1 MSPSSL
7 NHILG
12 ILQYR
17 ALNTPEKMTYTFLK
31 DGSEIEKSYTYAELD
46 LHARAIAKSMGKDVN
61 GKRALLIFPPG
72 IEFLAGFFGA
82 LYAGAIPIPAPPPD
96 LARLKRTLPRLRSI
110 IQDADAAFMLTTS
123 SISNS
128 LNGDQ
133 DALLE
138 LPQMNW
144 IAVDEINPNIGKGW
158 DAIPEVDLDQ
168 PAYLQYTSGSTSTP
182 KGVMVTHRN
191 VIANCKVI
199 THGFSY
205 DENCVEV
212 TWMPYFHDYG
222 LIDGLM
228 LPLYH
233 GGPCYILS
241 PLTFVRRPERWLQA
255 ISRFGGTH
263 TQAPNF
269 AYEQCVRRI
278 SDDII
283 NTLDLSSMVT
293 FSSGGEPIRTET
305 VKSFMSKFERC
316 GLKPEAVCPAF
327 GLAEAT
333 LVVSGKT
340 REGGPVFCHVDTEAY
355 KNDQIIELPPDDPN
369 GRTVTSSG
377 VVLNGVDVAIA
388 DTDTLKNLPDGQI
401 GEVWVGG
408 ESIGA
413 GYWKLPEESERTFRA
428 RLSDDPD
435 RGTFLRT
442 GDLGFKLRN
451 NLFITGRAKD
461 LIIIAGVNHY
471 PQDIELTVQNADDV
485 IRTDHCVAFPVEA
498 GGEERLVVV
507 AEVDSKRDDWDS
519 LLATLRKAVSETH
532 ELDLY
537 ALQLIRRGTILKTSS
552 GKLQR
557 RKCKEA
563 FLNDDFETIFSWKKK
578 SEAQSQTKPEVVLSK
593 SRFQIETWLRNI
605 VSTELS
611 VPLSSIDANRP
622 LAEYGMTSRA
632 AVIIVGELE
641 NWLGGKELPS
651 TLLWEYATIR
661 ALAKYLT
668 DESAPAVQAVANKNT
683 DTKEPIA
690 IVGLSCRFPGAP
702 DVDSFWKLLL
712 NEVDAITEVPTN
724 RWDANEYF
732 DPESGKPGYIN
743 NKFGGFIEHVD
754 QFDAAFF
761 GISPAEATVMDPQQR
776 LLMELAWRSFES
788 AGIDPNKL
796 SGTDCGVFV
805 GISTNDYAE
814 LQFNDRFALNPY
826 TGPGKSSSI
835 AANRLSYFFD
845 FKGPSMAIDTACSSS
860 LVAVHQAL
868 SAVRNG
874 DCSTALVGGIN
885 LLLSPKMTVALSQ
898 AQMLSSDG
906 HCKAFDAAA
915 NGYVRS
921 EGGGMVVLKRL
932 SDAQRDGDKIFAV
945 IKGSA
950 INQDGKSNGLTAPN
964 ALSQQ
969 AVIQKALDDSRTNP
983 QDIQYIEAHGTGT
996 ALGDPIEMGSIQKV
1010 LGNGRKND
1018 QICTIGSVKSNIGH
1032 LEAAAGIAGLIKL
1045 ALSIHNG
1052 IIPAN
1057 SNFKN
1062 LNELIKIDGTPFEI
1076 ASKQKK
1082 WTQKTRVA
1090 GISSFGF
1097 GGANAHVILQ
1107 SPPEA
1112 EPTSAT
1118 KNTSTK
1124 ANFILPLSAK
1134 TDTALKAVVKNNV
1147 DFISALDDT
1156 QIGDLCYS
1164 TCVGQAA
1171 FKHRKTVVGPDKSS
1185 ILEQLSVI
1193 EAQDLLGNHQLEE
1206 FDHLKTVWL
1215 FTGQGSQ
1222 YTGMAKNL
1230 YVNEPLFKAELDYCD
1245 QILEPLLGCSLADLL
1260 WDESYTDKLNHTKF
1274 TQPAMFAVQV
1284 SLARMLMNWG
1294 IIPDAVIGYSV
1305 GEYAAACISGIMS
1318 VEDGLKIM
1326 AARGRLVED
1335 FGKPGTMVAI
1345 LSDEITAHN
1354 VLTNNTDVELA
1365 ALNGPAGQV
1374 MAGTVDSIESA
1385 IHNFEKAGIE
1395 CRRLN
1400 VSHAFHTKLMDDVLK
1415 PFKKV
1420 LNNIKFSK
1428 ANIPILSNLNG
1439 AFNVNEMSSSDYW
1452 VDHLRKP
1459 IHFGSSMELLL
1470 SEKYKVFVEIG
1481 PKPVMALMASRFEGA
1496 ENCLWLPTMRPTET
1510 DSIIL
1515 YHTLATLWESGL
1527 DFNWKNYFD
1536 GFNYS
1541 RVESPSYP
1549 FEHKRY
1555 WIESSNSQ
1563 IQTKSSETNQ
1573 LLGDP
1578 IVSPMINGTLFQ
1590 SDFNLKTYPFYREHA
1605 VFDEFVVPAA
1615 GHLSLLIE
1623 ASQKLWK
1630 NQGCRISDVI
1640 FPTPLILS
1648 EKTTQKVQ
1656 LFVSEVDDDT
1666 TGAFK
1671 LITVDE
1677 SGASADHAI
1686 GNIKKVTESKPLLEK
1701 TDLKSAQ
1708 KLCPIRDS
1716 SDFYSSVWQPHIQ
1729 LGPTFRWVNQVFL
1742 GDGQVL
1748 IELKNPMLDQTLIEF
1763 ELFPGLIDATL
1774 QGLTAIVDMK
1784 DDEVTIPFNMKEI
1797 VYHGRTPQ
1805 KTNVFWSQIV
1815 QQHSDETSALS
1826 DVRIWENLSDGGS
1839 HLILEIA
1846 GFGVRKVKRELL
1858 LRDLSQGYK
1867 NDIYAL
1873 KWESIPVENPTKNA
1887 ISETW
1892 ICLDDHKKISSTVA
1906 KKSGFEQLI
1915 IFENSATFDSQSVDE
1930 TIKGIIWGGA
1940 LNLNPASDESDY
1952 ESAVTSLLNLNKK
1965 LSGTNIP
1972 VIFLTSGG
1980 FQLDEKETVN
1990 PSQRA
1995 IWGFGKVLL
2004 RESANSNFYLV
2015 DVDQLESTILPIHQ
2029 ILEKNLNELLVR
2041 NEQFYQPQLTRLQ
2054 FTHLKSTK
2062 IKKASSYLITG
2073 GLGDLGIE
2081 LTKWLIQQGAENI
2094 IITGRRPE
2102 SVQTQ
2107 TIIHALESNDTIIT
2121 YRQMDVSDPKSCKKL
2136 FSKLKN
2142 SKTPLKGVFHL
2153 AGSTDDGL
2161 ATVLNWG
2168 RFRDV
2173 LAPKILGIQN
2183 LHESSKDLDL
2193 DLFVAYSSA
2202 TSVLGTA
2209 GQANYAMANAYM
2221 DAFIAQRNA
2230 EKLPG
2235 LSINWGPWNLGLA
2248 ADLAPIFKNQGVRM
2262 MDSNRA
2268 MHTFDMML
2276 GQNDNHQI
2284 LVMPVDWNQ
2293 YTEINGTQ
2301 IQFQNL
2307 ITQTDSVPSSTRK
2320 SAGIGDELRQATES
2334 ERWDLLQTHVKHV
2347 VGSFLHIS
2355 DPSKL
2360 PLRKRLFEIGLDS
2373 LGAVEL
2379 EIQLARTLGVDLRS
2393 TLLFDYPTIED
2404 LVEHIGSHVFKWNH
2418 SNEVPPNE
2426 ESGAEDIFVL
2436 TDDISDDDLA
2446 ALLMKEL
2453 DNE

>member
-1 MSPSSL
+1 MSSPPLSD
-7 NHILG
+7 ILE

-17 ALNTPEKMTYTFLK
+17 ALNTPDKMTYTFLK
-31 DGSEIEKSYTYAELD
+31 DGSEIEKSYTYSELD

-72 IEFLAGFFGA
+72 VEFLAGFFGA

-138 LPQMNW
+138 LPQMQW
-144 IAVDEINPNIGKGW
+144 IAVDEVDPNFGKGW
-158 DAIPEVDLDQ
+158 DEIPEVDLDR

-222 LIDGLM
+222 LVDGLM

-278 SDDII
+278 SDDVID
-283 NTLDLSSMVT
+283 TLDLSSMVT

-355 KNDQIIELPPDDPN
+355 KNDQIIELLPDDPN

-388 DTDTLKNLPDGQI
+388 DPDTLKNLPDGQI

-413 GYWKLPEESERTFRA
+413 GYWQLPEESERTFRA
-428 RLSDDPD
+428 RLSDDPE

-507 AEVDSKRDDWDS
+507 AEVDSKRNDWDS

-563 FLNDDFETIFSWKKK
+563 FLNDEFETIFSWKKELTAK
-578 SEAQSQTKPEVVLSK
+578 IEAKPVIEQTK
-593 SRFQIETWLRNI
+593 SRFEIENWLKNI
-605 VSTELS
+605 VSVELG
-611 VPLSSIDANRP
+611 VPVLTVDENRP

-632 AVIIVGELE
+632 AVIIVGQLE
-641 NWLGGKELPS
+641 NWLGGQELPS
-651 TLLWEYATIR
+651 TLLWEYATIG

-668 DESAPAVQAVANKNT
+668 NESAPDPAVATKDT

-712 NEVDAITEVPTN
+712 DEVDAITEVPAD
-724 RWDANEYF
+724 RWDADQYF

-743 NKFGGFIEHVD
+743 NRFGGFIDHVD

-788 AGIDPNKL
+788 AGIDPNTL

-868 SAVRNG
+868 SAIRNG

-885 LLLSPKMTVALSQ
+885 LLLSPKMTIALSQ

-932 SDAQRDGDKIFAV
+932 SDAKRDGDNIFAV

-969 AVIQKALDDSRTNP
+969 AVIQKALIDSGTNP

-996 ALGDPIEMGSIQKV
+996 ALGDPIEVGSIQKV
-1010 LGNGRKND
+1010 LSTGRKNG

-1057 SNFKN
+1057 SNFKK

-1082 WTQKTRVA
+1082 WKQKTRVA

-1118 KNTSTK
+1118 KNTSIK

-1134 TDTALKAVVKNNV
+1134 TDTALKAVAKNNF
-1147 DFISALDDT
+1147 DFISVLDDA
-1156 QIGDLCYS
+1156 QLGDLCYS
-1164 TCVGQAA
+1164 TCIGHAA
-1171 FKHRKTVVGPDKSS
+1171 FKHRKAVVGNDKTS
-1185 ILEQLSVI
+1185 ILEQLSTI
-1193 EAQDLLGNHQLEE
+1193 EAQDLLGNHQLKE

-1230 YVNEPLFKAELDYCD
+1230 YENEPLFKAELDYCD
-1245 QILEPLLGCSLADLL
+1245 QILEPLLGCSLVDLL
-1260 WDESYTDKLNHTKF
+1260 WEKSFTEKLNHTKF

-1294 IIPDAVIGYSV
+1294 MKPDAVIGYSV
-1305 GEYAAACISGIMS
+1305 GEYAAACIAGIMS
-1318 VEDGLKIM
+1318 VEDGLKIL
-1326 AARGRLVED
+1326 AARGRLVAD
-1335 FGKPGTMVAI
+1335 FGKPGTMAAI
-1345 LSDEITAHN
+1345 MTDEKTARN
-1354 VLTNNTDVELA
+1354 VLGDNTEVELA
-1365 ALNGPAGQV
+1365 TLNGPAGQV

-1385 IHNFEKAGIE
+1385 IQNFEKAGIE
-1395 CRRLN
+1395 CRKLN

-1420 LNNIKFSK
+1420 VDTVEFSN
-1428 ANIPILSNLNG
+1428 ANIPVLSNLNG

-1459 IHFGSSMELLL
+1459 VFFGASMELLF
-1470 SEKYKVFVEIG
+1470 SENYQVFVEIG
-1481 PKPVMALMASRFEGA
+1481 PKPVMSGMASRFKGA
-1496 ENCLWLPTMRPTET
+1496 ENCLWLPTMRPDET
-1510 DSIIL
+1510 DSFIL
-1515 YHTLATLWESGL
+1515 YQTLATLWEIGL
-1527 DFNWKNYFD
+1527 DFNWKKYFD

-1541 RVESPSYP
+1541 RIVAPAYP

-1555 WIESSNSQ
+1555 WIESTTSDSEQ
-1563 IQTKSSETNQ
+1563 KSTTSNQ

-1578 IVSPMINGTLFQ
+1578 IQSPMISGTLFQ
-1590 SDFNLKTYPFYREHA
+1590 SDFDLKTFPFYREHE
-1605 VFDEFVVPAA
+1605 VFEEFVVPAA
-1615 GHLSLLIE
+1615 GHLSLLLE

-1656 LFVSEVDDDT
+1656 LFVSKVDDDT
-1666 TGAFK
+1666 NGAFK

-1677 SGASADHAI
+1677 SGASVDHAN
-1686 GNIKKVTESKPLLEK
+1686 GNIKKVTESQPLLAK
-1701 TDLKSAQ
+1701 TDLKSVQ
-1708 KLCPIRDS
+1708 KLCPTKDS
-1716 SDFYSSVWQPHIQ
+1716 RDFYSSVWQPHIQ
-1729 LGPTFRWVNQVFL
+1729 LGPTFRWVNQVFQ

-1748 IELKNPMLDQTLIEF
+1748 IELKNLMLDQSLNQF
-1763 ELFPGLIDATL
+1763 ELFPGLMDAAL
-1774 QGLTAIVDMK
+1774 QGLTALVDMK

-1797 VYHGRTPQ
+1797 VYYGRAPH

-1826 DVRIWENLSDGGS
+1826 DVRIWENLSDGDS
-1839 HLILEIA
+1839 RLILEIA

-1873 KWESIPVENPTKNA
+1873 KWISITVDSPTKNT
-1887 ISETW
+1887 ISDTW

-1906 KKSGFEQLI
+1906 KKSGFEQLMI
-1915 IFENSATFDSQSVDE
+1915 LDNSTKFDAQQLDDSVR
-1930 TIKGIIWGGA
+1930 GIIWGGG
-1940 LNLNPASDESDY
+1940 LNLKLDSDESEY
-1952 ESAVTSLLNLNKK
+1952 ESAVSSLLSLNKK
-1965 LSGTNIP
+1965 LSGTDIP
-1972 VIFLTSGG
+1972 VIILTSGG
-1980 FQLDEKETVN
+1980 FQLDEIAPVD

-2015 DVDQLESTILPIHQ
+2015 DLDQPESTTLPIHQ

-2041 NEQFYQPQLTRLQ
+2041 NGQFYQPQLTRLQ
-2054 FTHLKSTK
+2054 FTHQKSTK

-2094 IITGRRPE
+2094 VITGRRPQTAENQSIINSIE
-2102 SVQTQ
+2102 SK
-2107 TIIHALESNDTIIT
+2107 DTIIT
-2121 YRQMDVSDPKSCKKL
+2121 YQQMDVSDPKACKKL
-2136 FSKLKN
+2136 FSDLKN
-2142 SKTPLKGVFHL
+2142 SKIPLKGIFHL
-2153 AGSTDDGL
+2153 AGSTEDGM
-2161 ATVLNWG
+2161 ATELNWD
-2168 RFRDV
+2168 RFKDV

-2230 EKLPG
+2230 KNLPG

-2248 ADLAPIFKNQGVRM
+2248 ADLAPVFKNQGVRM

-2268 MHTFDMML
+2268 MQTFESML
-2276 GQNDNHQI
+2276 GQDEHNQ
-2284 LVMPVDWNQ
+2284 LMVMPVDWNQ

-2301 IQFQNL
+2301 IQLQNL
-2307 ITQTDSVPSSTRK
+2307 ITQSDSVVPSTQK
-2320 SAGIGDELRQATES
+2320 TAGIGDELRKAKES
-2334 ERWDLLQTHVKHV
+2334 ERWNLLQNHIQQITS
-2347 VGSFLHIS
+2347 SFLHIS
-2355 DPSKL
+2355 DSSTL

-2379 EIQLARTLGVDLRS
+2379 KNRLARILGVELRS
-2393 TLLFDYPTIED
+2393 TLLFDYPTVED
-2404 LVEHIGSHVFKWNH
+2404 LVEHIGSQVFKWTH
-2418 SNEVPPNE
+2418 LNEVPVE
-2426 ESGAEDIFVL
+2426 EKSISDDSFEL

-2446 ALLMKEL
+2446 AMLMKEL
-2453 DNE
+2453 GDE